1 MPRPFHPPATYRSRG
16 EDSSVDQDGMSRTT
30 LDNGL
35 TVLIKEMHH
44 APVATFWVWYGVGS
58 RNETP
63 GLTGA
68 SHWVEHMQFKGTPQF
83 PGDVLDRLI
92 SREGGLWNAMTFYDW
107 TAYYEVMPAARI
119 DLGLQLEAD
128 RMLNSEFD
136 PAEVESERT
145 VILSERSGSENSPS
159 WLLYEEMLSLA
170 FRLHPYRTT
179 VIGERVDLERMSRD
193 DLYNHYRRYY
203 VPNNAT
209 AVLVGDVDTQE
220 YLAKIEEW
228 FGGIPAG
235 EPVPEVYR
243 PEPPQYGERR
253 VVVNREGETPYVSV
267 AYRAYAVTHPDFLAL
282 TVLDS
287 ILAGASS
294 LNFMGTADTSN
305 KTSRLYRAL
314 VETELAAGVGGG
326 MVATIDPYLYS
337 ITATVRNGRAPE
349 EVEAAI
355 HAEIDA
361 LRAGSI
367 REEEFEKARKQAKAL
382 FAYDSESVSSQG
394 FWLGFSET
402 LVGNYA
408 WFDDYLDR
416 LMAVT
421 LDDVQRVAADIFD
434 PNKRIVGWYV
444 PTGSSPTE
452 GEDE

>member
-1 MPRPFHPPATYRSRG
+1 MQ
-16 EDSSVDQDGMSRTT
+16 QDKVTRVT

-35 TVLIKEMHH
+35 TVIVKEMHH
-44 APVATFWVWYGVGS
+44 APVATFWVWYRVGS
-58 RNETP
+58 RNEIP
-63 GLTGA
+63 GITGI

-83 PGDVLDRLI
+83 PADILDRLI
-92 SREGGLWNAMTFYDW
+92 SREGGMWNAMTFYDW
-107 TAYYEVMPAARI
+107 TAYYEVMPADKI
-119 DLGLQLEAD
+119 DLGLRLEAD
-128 RMLNSEFD
+128 RMVNSVFD
-136 PAEVESERT
+136 PAETESERT

-159 WLLYEEMLSLA
+159 WLLYEEMLGVA
-170 FRLHPYRTT
+170 FRVHPYRTT
-179 VIGERVDLERMSRD
+179 VIGERIDLETMTRD

-220 YLAKIEEW
+220 ALARIEEL

-235 EPVPEVYR
+235 DPVPEVNR

-253 VVVNREGETPYVSV
+253 VRLEREGETPYVSV
-267 AYRAYAVTHPDFLAL
+267 AYRAYEVTHPDFFTL

-326 MVATIDPYLYS
+326 MIATIDPYLYT
-337 ITATVRNGRAPE
+337 ITATVRNGHTPE

-355 HAEIDA
+355 IDEIENV
-361 LRAGSI
+361 RAGSI
-367 REEEFEKARKQAKAL
+367 RQEEFEKARKQARAL

-394 FWLGFSET
+394 FWLGFSEV
-402 LVGNYA
+402 LVGDCG

-421 LDDVQRVAADIFD
+421 LDDVHRVAQDVFD
-434 PNKRIVGWYV
+434 PRRRTVGWYI
-444 PTGSSPTE
+444 PTGDGSS
-452 GEDE
+452 GEDA

>member
-1 MPRPFHPPATYRSRG
+1 MQ
-16 EDSSVDQDGMSRTT
+16 EDHVTRTT

-35 TVLIKEMHH
+35 TVVIKEMHH
-44 APVATFWVWYGVGS
+44 APVATFWMWYGVGS
-58 RNETP
+58 RNEIP
-63 GLTGA
+63 GITGI

-83 PGDVLDRLI
+83 PGDELDRLI
-92 SREGGLWNAMTFYDW
+92 SREGGMWNAMTFYDW

-128 RMLNSEFD
+128 RMAHSLYD

-159 WLLYEEMLSLA
+159 WLLYEQMLGVA
-170 FRLHPYRTT
+170 FRVHPYRTT
-179 VIGERVDLERMSRD
+179 VIGERVDLEAMTRD

-228 FGGIPAG
+228 FGSIPAG
-235 EPVPEVYR
+235 EPMPVVNR
-243 PEPPQYGERR
+243 PEPAQYGERR
-253 VVVNREGETPYVSV
+253 VVVNREGETAFVSV
-267 AYRAYAVTHPDFLAL
+267 AYRALEVTHPDFLAL

-294 LNFMGTADTSN
+294 LNFMGTANTSN

-337 ITATVRNGRAPE
+337 VTATVRDGRTPQ
-349 EVEAAI
+349 EVEDAI
-355 HAEIDA
+355 CAEIDS
-361 LRAGSI
+361 LRAGHI

-394 FWLGFSET
+394 FWLGFAET
-402 LVGNYA
+402 LVGDSR

-421 LDDVQRVAADIFD
+421 LDDVKRVAADVFD
-434 PNKRIVGWYV
+434 PNKRTVGWYV
-444 PTGSSPTE
+444 PTGNSSD
-452 GEDE
+452 GEAG